1 MTKKKTKTKQK
12 LPISEQIKELIR
24 SSELS
29 RYRMSK
35 ETGISQST
43 LSEFLSGNRSL
54 SLANIDKLGR
64 LLDLELVSRN
74 TTPKKLKGRIDGK
87 SSKTVEGE

>member
-24 SSELS
+24 SAELS
-29 RYRMSK
+29 RYRIWK

-43 LSEFLSGNRSL
+43 LSEFLSGDRSL

-64 LLDLELVSRN
+64 LLDLELVPRN
-74 TTPKKLKGRIDGK
+74 TTPKD
-87 SSKTVEGE
+87 